1 MRQWPS
7 PLASIPQPFNTASQ
21 ASDFY
26 VSHDSPVTG
35 FRKLSNKNGGKQSET
50 LPRAARRAKG
60 ASELQACGTGCRLEV
75 QQGIFEGVAAVF
87 LPTPQSSPYSE
98 KKKTVLFSTGPPIN
112 FLEAPPLR
120 DFATTSR

>member
-35 FRKLSNKNGGKQSET
+35 FRKLSNKNGGKQPET

-60 ASELQACGTGCRLEV
+60 ASELQAWGTDRQLEV
-75 QQGIFEGVAAVF
+75 QQGIVEGVAAVF
-87 LPTPQSSPYSE
+87 LPTPESSPYLE
-98 KKKTVLFSTGPPIN
+98 QKKNCVVFNWPAHQFS
-112 FLEAPPLR
+112 
-120 DFATTSR
+120 